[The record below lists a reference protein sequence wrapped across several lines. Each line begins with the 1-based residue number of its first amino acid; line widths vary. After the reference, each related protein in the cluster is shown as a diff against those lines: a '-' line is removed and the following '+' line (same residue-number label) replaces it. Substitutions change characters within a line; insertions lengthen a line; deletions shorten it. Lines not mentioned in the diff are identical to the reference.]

1 MKVLFIGPYRQA
13 DEWGVN
19 SRCLLKSL
27 DMIEEVDLATR
38 PIFFS
43 RGGFQDPIMDRLESV
58 RHPEFDVVIQH
69 TLPSYLSYT
78 GLAKRNVCFTPVE
91 TIDNKGWSNYL
102 NLMDDIFVC
111 TGAEKNAL
119 PEDLQGRA
127 SIVGGAIP
135 GKLERKD
142 NIPDVNYK
150 FYFSGGSLE
159 EKGGAKAVLD
169 AYLSEFHVNE
179 NVYLVI
185 HTTDKGKAEQM
196 IQDSRRRVG
205 KFPHI
210 DYSPAIEIVHDCFAE
225 ELHQVT
231 NCVVDVGSTINF
243 RPDVAA
249 GMTLGNPAIVL
260 DKSGM
265 SEYMTK
271 DNGWLVKSHEDVLL
285 CPDRPLADMFTA
297 REKGLVP
304 HLSSFR
310 ECMREAFTSTKENEK
325 SSAFSLESQA
335 VTLKEILCI

>member
-13 DEWGVN
+13 DAWGVN

-27 DMIEEVDLATR
+27 DMIEEIDLATR

-43 RGGFQDPIMDRLESV
+43 GGGFQDPIIDRLESV

-111 TGAEKNAL
+111 TSAEKNAL
-119 PEDLQGRA
+119 PEELQERA
-127 SIVGGAIP
+127 SVIGGAIP
-135 GKLERKD
+135 GDMARKE

-169 AYLSEFHVNE
+169 AYLSEFHTNE

-196 IQDSRRRVG
+196 IQDSRKRVG

-210 DYSPAIEIVHDCFAE
+210 DYSPSIEIAPDCFAE

-231 NCVVDVGSTINF
+231 HCVVDVASTIDF
-243 RPDVAA
+243 SLDIAA
-249 GMTLGNPAIVL
+249 GMAMGNPAIVL

-265 SEYMTK
+265 SEHITE

-304 HLSSFR
+304 HISSLR
-310 ECMREAFTSTKENEK
+310 ECMREAFTSTKKNEK
-325 SSAFSLESQA
+325 SSVFSLENQA
-335 VTLKEILCI
+335 ATLKEILCM